1 MAEAYC
7 GLVADFEGDARKVVT
22 VADREVVV
30 FRVRGRFYA
39 LENRCLHSGGPVGEG
54 LLIGKV
60 EAVLGEDKAYLG
72 ERFSDDQ
79 LHLVCPWHG
88 YEYDIE
94 TGQCAGNPNL
104 RLRCYSVVESE
115 GGIFVHT

>member
-72 ERFSDDQ
+72 ERFSDDR

-88 YEYDIE
+88 YEYDIK
-94 TGQCAGNPNL
+94 TGECVSDRKLKL
-104 RLRCYSVVESE
+104 RRYKIVQKGDEVYVVA
-115 GGIFVHT
+115 